1 MAAKAKP
8 GRPAGHKAAAGTAAA
23 TGAAGAGK
31 AGALRLARRAVAI
44 LVASLA
50 AGTFPGLHGAAA
62 AQLIQV
68 RTVPVAAGDQFL
80 LQPSANF
87 GLAGLTYAVDD
98 SLADGWSNPAKGRLL
113 SESSLL
119 SAPVYY
125 GISDGGGDGFTLPV
139 AGLIRGDTW
148 FGGASA
154 ALQEIDNGTSGTDG
168 WIPEPWWPRP
178 SDRLSESST
187 RNLYASGFLGR
198 RLGSGA
204 WSVGVGVGAARL
216 DAMDG
221 VDLLYAGAEHIDQS
235 GSVYDVRLGVYREG
249 DRDRISAVLV
259 RNAVSMTHDV
269 TYLDV
274 TWEDDPQPIT
284 PEPEVSTRTETNLD
298 RTRTWG
304 LQLAWDRRLAAPG
317 WRIGA
322 SLTANRKSHPKIP
335 NYNIQNIPRDP
346 GHSTAWE
353 LGFGVARSLGG
364 TTAGLDVALQP
375 IRSDTWQEADEP
387 VETARGT
394 LIGAGG
400 RTIENDFSFL
410 NARLRVG
417 VAHEFEK
424 VGVRIGL
431 EGRSYGY
438 TLKQKN
444 NVTDEFRTQDESWME
459 WTPAAAA
466 VYRLGTVDLHYG
478 VRLTTGTGQPGVDAE
493 VFASPQDSGGDFV
506 VAPEAPLTLVD
517 ATVLTHHFWVR
528 IPIR

>member
-1 MAAKAKP
+1 MATSAKSA
-8 GRPAGHKAAAGTAAA
+8 RTARGTAAR
-23 TGAAGAGK
+23 AGNVT
-31 AGALRLARRAVAI
+31 ALRLARGVVGAIVAGVAVGP
-44 LVASLA
+44 L
-50 AGTFPGLHGAAA
+50 PGLGGTAA

-80 LQPSANF
+80 TQPSANF

-98 SLADGWSNPAKGRLL
+98 SLADGWSNPAKGALL

-125 GISDGGGDGFTLPV
+125 GISDGGGGGFTFPV
-139 AGLIRGDTW
+139 TGLIRGERW
-148 FGGASA
+148 FGAASA
-154 ALQEIDNGTSGTDG
+154 ALQEIDNGTSGGGG
-168 WIPEPWWPRP
+168 WIPEPWGWPVP
-178 SDRLSESST
+178 DRLSLAEAST
-187 RNLYASGFLGR
+187 RNLYASGFVGR
-198 RLGSGA
+198 MLGSSG
-204 WSVGVGVGAARL
+204 WSLGLGVGAARL

-221 VDLLYAGAEHIDQS
+221 VDLLYAGADHIDQS
-235 GSVYDVRLGVYREG
+235 GSIYDVRLGVYRDG
-249 DRDRISAVLV
+249 GRDRVSAVLV
-259 RNAVSMTHDV
+259 RNSVSMTHDV
-269 TYLDV
+269 TYVDL
-274 TWEDDPQPIT
+274 TWEDDPSPIL
-284 PEPEVSTRTETNLD
+284 PEPVLTTRTETNLD

-346 GHSTAWE
+346 GHSTAFE

-375 IRSDTWQEADEP
+375 ILSDTWQEAEEP
-387 VETARGT
+387 VETANGT
-394 LIGAGG
+394 LIAAGG

-424 VGVRIGL
+424 VAVRFGL

-438 TLKQKN
+438 KLEQTN
-444 NVTDEFRTQDESWME
+444 HVTDDFRTQDESWME
-459 WTPAAAA
+459 WMPAASA

-478 VRLTTGTGQPGVDAE
+478 VRLTTGTGQPGVVDE
-493 VFASPQDSGGDFV
+493 FAASAPDSGGDFV

-517 ATVLTHHFWVR
+517 ATVFTHSFWVR
-528 IPIR
+528 IPVR